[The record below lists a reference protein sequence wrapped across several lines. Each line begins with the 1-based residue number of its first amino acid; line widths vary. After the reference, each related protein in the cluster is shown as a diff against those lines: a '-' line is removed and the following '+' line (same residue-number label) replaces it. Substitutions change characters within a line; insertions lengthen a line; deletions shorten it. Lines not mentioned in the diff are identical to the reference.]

1 MNFDIF
7 DSFGN
12 YIGYGKE
19 NPSGRGSGGCIISLV
34 ISLVMIVSLIVAPV
48 YFWYAYFFD
57 ITLLNEEEAALPMIT
72 ALATNSLII
81 NGLIGLVFILL
92 IKFNSIKPMVQWILL
107 TWMPCTM
114 MLIILHINGSG
125 SENLIGLVVIALIMS
140 ELPSLIVTIISRLF
154 IQKKSMQK
162 AKEST

>member
-1 MNFDIF
+1 
-7 DSFGN
+7 
-12 YIGYGKE
+12 
-19 NPSGRGSGGCIISLV
+19 
-34 ISLVMIVSLIVAPV
+34 
-48 YFWYAYFFD
+48 
-57 ITLLNEEEAALPMIT
+57 
-72 ALATNSLII
+72 
-81 NGLIGLVFILL
+81 
-92 IKFNSIKPMVQWILL
+92 MVQWILL

-114 MLIILHINGSG
+114 MLIVLHINGSG